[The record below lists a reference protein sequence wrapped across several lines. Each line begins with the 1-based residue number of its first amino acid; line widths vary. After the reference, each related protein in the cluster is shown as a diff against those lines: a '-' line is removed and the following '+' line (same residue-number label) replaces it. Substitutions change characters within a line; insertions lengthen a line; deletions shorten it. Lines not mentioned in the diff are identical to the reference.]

1 MMSAASERLP
11 QNHVIGSID
20 AGVDLNGFTTI
31 EGTRLNKCFFQNR
44 KQTGTGA
51 VITGKYNMND
61 LGQEISPLINQA
73 P

>member
-1 MMSAASERLP
+1 MMSAAGKRLP
-11 QNHVIGSID
+11 QNHVIGCIG

-31 EGTRLNKCFFQNR
+31 EGTRLDKCFFQNR
-44 KQTGTGA
+44 KQPGTGT

-61 LGQEISPLINQA
+61 LGQEISPFINQA